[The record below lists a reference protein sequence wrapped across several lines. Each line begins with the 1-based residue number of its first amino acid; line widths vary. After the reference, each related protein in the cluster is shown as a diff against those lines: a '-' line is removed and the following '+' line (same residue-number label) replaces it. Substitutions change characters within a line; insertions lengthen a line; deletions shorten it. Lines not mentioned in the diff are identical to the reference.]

1 MTVWIIFFA
10 LITIFLALDLGVF
23 HKKNTVVSMKDSLI
37 WTSVWVTL
45 ALLFGIAVYF
55 IYENQLF
62 GLNTHGSSGWD
73 AITKYYTGYVLEE
86 SLSLDNIFVIAMI
99 FKFFKIRPEFQH
111 RVLFWGIIGAVF
123 FRLVMILLGQAFIEK
138 FEWAM
143 YVFGGILIWSAIK
156 MMKEED
162 EDSDFKES
170 LGVRLLS
177 KIYPIDWSIQNGHF
191 LEKVN
196 GKTVATPLLAALVVV
211 EFTDILF
218 AVDSIPAIFSITDDS
233 FIIFSSNIF
242 AILGLR
248 SLYFFLSGMLD
259 KFKYIKVALVFV
271 LLFVGCKMIFHHQL
285 TILREHSWISLV
297 VILTAL
303 ISGVIASIIANRKV
317 EKKEQENQ

>member
-10 LITIFLALDLGVF
+10 LITVFLALDLGVF

-62 GLNTHGSSGWD
+62 GLNTHGATGID
-73 AITKYYTGYVLEE
+73 AMTKYYTGYVLEE

-99 FKFFKIRPEFQH
+99 FKFFKIKPEFQH

-138 FEWAM
+138 FEWSM
-143 YVFGGILIWSAIK
+143 YVFGGILIWSALK
-156 MMKEED
+156 MMKDED
-162 EDSDFKES
+162 ENSDFKES
-170 LGVRLLS
+170 MGVKLLG

-196 GKTVATPLLAALVVV
+196 GKKVATPLLAALIVV

-285 TILREHSWISLV
+285 TFLKEHSWISLV

-303 ISGVIASIIANRKV
+303 ISGVVASAIANRRA
-317 EKKEQENQ
+317 EKKENSAE

>member
-23 HKKNTVVSMKDSLI
+23 HKKNSVVSMKDSLI
-37 WTSVWVTL
+37 WTSVWVAL
-45 ALLFGIAVYF
+45 ALLFGIAIYF

-62 GLNTHGSSGWD
+62 GLNTHGSTGWD
-73 AITKYYTGYVLEE
+73 AVTKYYTGYVLEE

-99 FKFFKIRPEFQH
+99 FKFFKIKPEFQH

-123 FRLVMILLGQAFIEK
+123 FRLIMILLGQAFIEK
-138 FEWAM
+138 FEWSM
-143 YVFGGILIWSAIK
+143 YVFGGILIWSALK
-156 MMKEED
+156 MMKDDDEE
-162 EDSDFKES
+162 SDFKDS
-170 LGVRLLS
+170 MGVKLLS

-191 LEKVN
+191 LENVN
-196 GKTVATPLLAALVVV
+196 GKRVATPLLAALIVV

-271 LLFVGCKMIFHHQL
+271 LLFVGIKMIFHHQL
-285 TILREHSWISLV
+285 TFLRDHSWVSLV
-297 VILTAL
+297 VILGAL
-303 ISGVIASIIANRKV
+303 ISGVIASVISN
-317 EKKEQENQ
+317 KKAENQ

>member
-10 LITIFLALDLGVF
+10 LITLFLALDLGVF
-23 HKKNTVVSMKDSLI
+23 HKKNTVVSMKDSLV

-62 GLNTHGSSGWD
+62 GLNTHGASGID
-73 AITKYYTGYVLEE
+73 AMTKYYTGYVLEE

-138 FEWAM
+138 FEWSM
-143 YVFGGILIWSAIK
+143 YVFGGILIWSALKMIK
-156 MMKEED
+156 DED
-162 EDSDFKES
+162 EDSDFRES
-170 LGVRLLS
+170 VGVKLLS
-177 KIYPIDWSIQNGHF
+177 RIYPIDWTIQNGHF

-196 GKTVATPLLAALVVV
+196 GKKVATPLLAALIVV

-259 KFKYIKVALVFV
+259 KFKYIKFALVFV

-285 TILREHSWISLV
+285 TLLKEHSWISLI

-303 ISGVIASIIANRKV
+303 ITGVIVSIIANRKADNSA
-317 EKKEQENQ
+317 E

>member
-10 LITIFLALDLGVF
+10 LITVFLALDLGVF

-62 GLNTHGSSGWD
+62 GLNTHGATGID
-73 AITKYYTGYVLEE
+73 AMTKYYTGYVLEE

-99 FKFFKIRPEFQH
+99 FKFFKIKPEFQH

-138 FEWAM
+138 FEWSM
-143 YVFGGILIWSAIK
+143 YVFGGILIWSALK
-156 MMKEED
+156 MMKDED
-162 EDSDFKES
+162 ENSDFKES
-170 LGVRLLS
+170 MGVKLLG

-196 GKTVATPLLAALVVV
+196 GKKVATPLLAALIVV

-285 TILREHSWISLV
+285 TFLKEHSWISLV

-303 ISGVIASIIANRKV
+303 VSGVVASAIANRRA
-317 EKKEQENQ
+317 EKKENSAE